1 MLCSSRDKKTRS
13 PIISGYLLC
22 SFTMFFN
29 VPNLS
34 FKVFGFDD
42 IKGAIIYTLLQLSLR
57 FRWKSKTNI
66 MLIVSQLFY
75 FMSMVWRRRLTVYRS
90 LSDLNTKDDQFDNI
104 DAATYV
110 SP

>member
-1 MLCSSRDKKTRS
+1 
-13 PIISGYLLC
+13 
-22 SFTMFFN
+22 
-29 VPNLS
+29 
-34 FKVFGFDD
+34 
-42 IKGAIIYTLLQLSLR
+42 
-57 FRWKSKTNI
+57 

-75 FMSMVWRRRLTVYRS
+75 FMSIVWRRRLTVYRS